1 MSGLW
6 ATGPSFNE
14 AGASLREDARV
25 SGASRVSSSSKDQA
39 SLAKRDSASTI
50 SGIRGVGEK
59 PLSAGART
67 ARASAGRFKD
77 WWSLASDN
85 AARKTKLRARCCR
98 ATSMALRN
106 SPSAASQSAASRLK
120 SISPR
125 ARRNSASNAR
135 YPVFSQAASASSTI
149 AMARSGSLASNS
161 ASASAIFNSPS
172 KGAILRS
179 RRSSAPGACSR
190 LRRPGCRCQGSRS
203 LREKGQTPGTRAG
216 RAPA

>member
-1 MSGLW
+1 MFPRQHSRTMSGLW
-6 ATGPSFNE
+6 AKGPCFNE
-14 AGASLREDARV
+14 AGPTRREDARV
-25 SGASRVSSSSKDQA
+25 SRSRVSSYSKDQA
-39 SLAKRDSASTI
+39 SLAKRDLASTI

-59 PLSAGART
+59 PLSAGGRT

-98 ATSMALRN
+98 ATSRALRN

-125 ARRNSASNAR
+125 ARRNSGSNAR

-149 AMARSGSLASNS
+149 ARA
-161 ASASAIFNSPS
+161 
-172 KGAILRS
+172 
-179 RRSSAPGACSR
+179 
-190 LRRPGCRCQGSRS
+190 
-203 LREKGQTPGTRAG
+203 RAG
-216 RAPA
+216 IACEQLSLGQRDF